1 MDCCHDRHGMGH
13 MAKPIAN
20 TPSSKIFFLATVYVL
35 IRTNTV
41 TKMSFRAC
49 CRLEQAAIR
58 AIRVSGRLQPHAQ
71 QTSRLFALQ
80 SLQGFVSF
88 FSAEGVGKELV
99 MSIAYGRVLHPLQYT
114 GTVLILR
121 ISNNALSRQLPLMHI

>member
-35 IRTNTV
+35 IWTNTV
-41 TKMSFRAC
+41 TKMSFCAC
-49 CRLEQAAIR
+49 CRLEQAGAM
-58 AIRVSGRLQPHAQ
+58 RVSGRLQPHAQ
-71 QTSRLFALQ
+71 QTSTPFALQ

-88 FSAEGVGKELV
+88 FSAEGV
-99 MSIAYGRVLHPLQYT
+99 
-114 GTVLILR
+114 
-121 ISNNALSRQLPLMHI
+121 